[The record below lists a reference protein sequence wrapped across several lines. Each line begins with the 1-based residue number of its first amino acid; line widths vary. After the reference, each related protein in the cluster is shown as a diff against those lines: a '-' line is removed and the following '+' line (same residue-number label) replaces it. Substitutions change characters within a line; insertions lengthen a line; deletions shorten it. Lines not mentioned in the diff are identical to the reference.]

1 MKVTL
6 AWPHGDHEPG
16 ATVDLPDAEAK
27 TLLRDGFARLADTPQ
42 PGPKAKTTTKEAD
55 HGR

>member
-27 TLLRDGFARLADTPQ
+27 TLLRDGFARPADTPQ
-42 PGPKAKTTTKEAD
+42 PGPKAKTTKEA
-55 HGR
+55 